1 MNTEL
6 YDALLSVDI
15 PEMKACKTAEL
26 IMSHDQ
32 VVTKTDLAEFRAEVK
47 AGVRVLKWMAGVTVA
62 LTWGMLWPAI
72 A

>member
-1 MNTEL
+1 
-6 YDALLSVDI
+6 
-15 PEMKACKTAEL
+15 MKACKTTEL

-32 VVTKTDLAEFRAEVK
+32 VVTKTDLAEFRTEVK
-47 AGVRVLKWMAGVTVA
+47 AEVRVLKWMVGVTVA